1 MVLLSF
7 DMLTLFYKKVS
18 LLSHSNGSF
27 LVFMYNRTPVRID
40 EGTNSMP
47 FTPYHVGPGIA
58 AKAILQD
65 HFSLVIFSATQVVM
79 DLQPLVVMLT
89 GRGETHGATHTLL
102 GAAVL
107 GVTSA
112 LAFRYPTRWLLN
124 LFLPRTRPRVELSW
138 MTAFFSALAGTFS
151 HALIDALIYPD
162 VELLWPLT
170 TTNPLRIGFTTSQMI
185 TFCVASGVIG
195 IILYVIIRLIRRA
208 NAGTSQPGQSPGE

>member
-1 MVLLSF
+1 
-7 DMLTLFYKKVS
+7 
-18 LLSHSNGSF
+18 
-27 LVFMYNRTPVRID
+27 
-40 EGTNSMP
+40 MP

-58 AKAILQD
+58 AKAVLQD

-89 GRGETHGATHTLL
+89 GRGEVHGATHTLL

-107 GVTSA
+107 GVASA

-124 LFLPRTRPRVELSW
+124 LFLPRTRPKVKLSW

-162 VELLWPLT
+162 VEPFWPLT
-170 TTNPLRIGFTTSQMI
+170 TANPLRFGITTAQMI
-185 TFCVASGVIG
+185 TFCWVSGVIG
-195 IILYVIIRLIRRA
+195 IVLYVIIRLMRRA
-208 NAGTSQPGQSPGE
+208 KERPSQTGQSPGE

>member
-1 MVLLSF
+1 
-7 DMLTLFYKKVS
+7 
-18 LLSHSNGSF
+18 
-27 LVFMYNRTPVRID
+27 
-40 EGTNSMP
+40 MP

-65 HFSLVIFSATQVVM
+65 HFNLIIFSATQVVM
-79 DLQPLVVMLT
+79 DLQPLVVILT
-89 GRGETHGATHTLL
+89 GRGEIHGSTHTLL

-107 GVTSA
+107 GVLSA

-124 LFLPRTRPRVELSW
+124 VFLPGTRPRVKLSW

-170 TTNPLRIGFTTSQMI
+170 SAKPLRIGFTTPQMI

-195 IILYVIIRLIRRA
+195 LVLYGIIKLIRRSKT
-208 NAGTSQPGQSPGE
+208 GTALPGQSAQVD